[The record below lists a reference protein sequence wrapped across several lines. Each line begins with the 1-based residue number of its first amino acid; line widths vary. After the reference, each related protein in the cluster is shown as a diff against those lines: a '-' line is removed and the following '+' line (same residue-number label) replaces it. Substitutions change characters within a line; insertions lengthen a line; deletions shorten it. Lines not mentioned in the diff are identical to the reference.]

1 MAEALGI
8 SPFWIAVPLFF
19 VAYLIIMTE
28 QINRAIIALL
38 FAGLLIMS
46 GVIEQHEAIAA
57 IDFNTL
63 GLLAGMMV
71 IVHVTTKTGVFEYI
85 AIRAA
90 QMVKAKPWPLMLAL
104 CVVTAVCSAFLDNV
118 TTVLLITPVILSLT
132 KTLELDPYPYLFT
145 AIFSSN
151 IGGTATLIGDPPN
164 IMIGSATHLNFND
177 FLINLAEPIAV
188 IFAATMMPIYLIWG
202 RKLVTHQE
210 HVGKIMALRAADSIT
225 DRTLLKHSLVVIAL
239 VLAGF
244 TMAHSMH
251 MEPATIAMTGAALLL
266 FLENLSH
273 PRDKHHHNV
282 HEAFAEAEWVT
293 LFFFVGLF
301 ILVAGI
307 EKVGFIHMISDQML
321 ELTDNDFNMTALVIL
336 WGSAIFSAIVD
347 NIPFVA
353 TMIPTI
359 KAMAPVF
366 GDGHALDPLWWSLA
380 LGACLGGN
388 GSLIGA
394 SANLVVAGIAEKNG
408 VQIRFVPFLLRA
420 FPLMLLS
427 IAISHLYIVW
437 RFLP

>member
-1 MAEALGI
+1 MVEALGI
-8 SPFWIAVPLFF
+8 SSFWVAVGLFAT
-19 VAYLIIMTE
+19 AYLIVMTE

-46 GVIEQHEAIAA
+46 GVLSQHEAIAA

-85 AIRAA
+85 AVRAA
-90 QMVKAKPWPLMLAL
+90 QMVKGKPWPLLLAM
-104 CVVTAVCSAFLDNV
+104 CTVTAVCSAFLDNV
-118 TTVLLITPVILSLT
+118 TTVLLVTPVILSLT

-164 IMIGSATHLNFND
+164 IMIGSATHLTFND
-177 FLINLAEPIAV
+177 FLINLAEPVTV
-188 IFAATMMPIYLIWG
+188 IFIATMLPIYFIWG
-202 RKLVTHQE
+202 RKLKAHPE
-210 HVGKIMALRAADSIT
+210 HVGKIMALHPADSIK
-225 DRTLLKHSLVVIAL
+225 DRGLLKHCLAVITL
-239 VLAGF
+239 VLGGFVAG
-244 TMAHSMH
+244 HSLH
-251 MEPATIAMTGAALLL
+251 FEPATIAMTGAALLL
-266 FLENLSH
+266 LLENLSQ
-273 PRDKHHHNV
+273 PREHHHNNV
-282 HEAFAEAEWVT
+282 HAAFAEAEWVT

-307 EKVGFIHMISDQML
+307 EKVGFIHMISEQML
-321 ELTDNDFNMTALVIL
+321 EFTDNDFNMTALTIL
-336 WGSAIFSAIVD
+336 WGSAVFSSIVD

-366 GDGHALDPLWWSLA
+366 GEGHALDPLWWSLA

-420 FPLMLLS
+420 FPLMIFS
-427 IAISHLYIVW
+427 IVICHVYIEW

>member
-1 MAEALGI
+1 MVEALGV
-8 SPFWIAVPLFF
+8 SPFWVAVGLFF
-19 VAYLIIMTE
+19 TAYLIIMTE

-38 FAGLLIMS
+38 FAGLLVIS
-46 GVIEQHEAIAA
+46 GVLSQEEAIKAV
-57 IDFNTL
+57 DFNTL

-85 AIRAA
+85 AIRSA
-90 QMVKAKPWPLMLAL
+90 QLVKARPWPLMLAL
-104 CVVTAVCSAFLDNV
+104 CVVTAICSAFLDNV

-132 KTLELDPYPYLFT
+132 KTLEQNPYPYLFT

-164 IMIGSATHLNFND
+164 IMIGSATHLTFND
-177 FLINLAEPIAV
+177 FLINLAEPVSV
-188 IFAATMMPIYLIWG
+188 IFIATMLPIYVIWG
-202 RKLVTHQE
+202 RKLVAHPE
-210 HVGKIMALRAADSIT
+210 HTGKVLAMRAADNIT
-225 DRTLLKHSLVVIAL
+225 DRRLLKHCILVIGL

-244 TMAHSMH
+244 TLAHSLH
-251 MEPATIAMTGAALLL
+251 LEPATIAITGAALLL

-273 PRDKHHHNV
+273 PREDHHGNV

-301 ILVAGI
+301 ILVAGV
-307 EKVGFIHMISDQML
+307 EKVGLIHMISEKML
-321 ELTDNDFNMTALVIL
+321 ELTDSNFDATALVIL
-336 WGSAIFSAIVD
+336 WGSAVFSAIVD

-359 KAMAPVF
+359 KAMAPTF
-366 GDGHALDPLWWSLA
+366 GDGHALDPLWWALA

-420 FPLMLLS
+420 FPLMLMS
-427 IAISHLYIVW
+427 IAICHVYIVW